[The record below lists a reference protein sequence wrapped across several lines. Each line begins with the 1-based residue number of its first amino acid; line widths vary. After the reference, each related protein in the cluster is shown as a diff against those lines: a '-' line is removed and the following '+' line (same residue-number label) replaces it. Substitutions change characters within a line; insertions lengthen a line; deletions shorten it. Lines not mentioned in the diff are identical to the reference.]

1 MKLAEFNADGLPL
14 AFYDSEINAGA
25 IPQDAVEITD
35 EQWQELIN
43 NQGRRCFQD
52 GEVVDYQPPVPAL
65 TGADVDRER
74 NRRIDAGFVFDGV
87 RYQSDEGSRENIAG
101 AKSAA
106 TDALALGASSGDF
119 GWQRLLDPSAAQ
131 TFQWIATDN
140 SLHPMDAQTVVRFG
154 YAAMA
159 HKQDMIFKARALK
172 AMNPIPADFA
182 SNDAYWA

>member
-1 MKLAEFNADGLPL
+1 MKLAQFNADGLPL
-14 AFYDSEINAGA
+14 AFYDSEINADA
-25 IPQDAVEITD
+25 LPQDAIEITD
-35 EQWQELIN
+35 DQWLELISH
-43 NQGRRCFQD
+43 QGRRRFQD
-52 GEVVDYQPPVPAL
+52 GEVVEYQPPAPAL

-74 NRRIDAGFVFDGV
+74 DRRIDAGFVFDGV
-87 RYQSDEGSRENIAG
+87 FYQSDEGSRENIAG

-106 TDALALGASSGDF
+106 TDAIALGASSGDF
-119 GWQRLLDPSAAQ
+119 GWQRLLDPDAAE
-131 TFQWIATDN
+131 TFKWIATDN

-172 AMNPIPADFA
+172 AMDPIPADFA